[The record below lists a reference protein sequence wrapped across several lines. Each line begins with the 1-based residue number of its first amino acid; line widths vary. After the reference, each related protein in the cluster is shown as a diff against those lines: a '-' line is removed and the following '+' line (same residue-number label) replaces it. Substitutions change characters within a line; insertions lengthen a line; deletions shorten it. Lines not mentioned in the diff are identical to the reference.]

1 MATYNATL
9 VVNNSDTYLSGINS
23 LFVQDVNL
31 IQVAATGQPSLV
43 EALDNLVL
51 SIAIPITYTLNVGA
65 TTTEIIFTQNTSVSP
80 FPVAIGLATDQTPYV
95 YAPFIEAVQVTP
107 LVTCETCAKITKL
120 ACQTS
125 YNFKAQLTPN
135 TNYWVALSNNK
146 NKTYSAQITSDSI
159 GGLTIDATAIEF
171 PEGMWIPESGIYTM
185 RVYSDAEMTTQEL
198 FTFDT
203 TGYYCIELSFT
214 YNQTFTSDITGVYLL
229 RTDDVNLTVIVD
241 ENGSA
246 ISIG

>member
-9 VVNNSDTYLSGINS
+9 VVNNSDTYLLGSTYVFLQDNGSGSGALSSTTLSEIVDEICVS
-23 LFVQDVNL
+23 L
-31 IQVAATGQPSLV
+31 TMTST
-43 EALDNLVL
+43 
-51 SIAIPITYTLNVGA
+51 ITVGA
-65 TTTEIIFTQNTSVSP
+65 TTTEIVFSQVATVSP
-80 FPVAIGLATDQTPYV
+80 IPVAIGFNNDTGQYY
-95 YAPFIEAVQVTP
+95 YAPFIEAVQTTP

-135 TNYWVALSNNK
+135 TDYWVALSNNK

-159 GGLTIDATAIEF
+159 GGLTIDATATEF